1 MSKREESKKSLELFS
16 ESFLWSVEYVS
27 AEQNLETIGYFSARY
42 DRKRGESNK
51 ALSRTITVSEG
62 RRVEIMPSA
71 KYGFPNAEDLDFYR
85 AFLKICDER
94 AIWVKVEEGG
104 RTTHHPQLPSP
115 ISFSSRELIAKAG
128 RHKSHRELMAVRDW
142 IERLSATMIRGELF
156 DAKAKRFDM
165 RIGIEPVFKQFVHVG
180 RTLSDGTKATQ
191 NYVWLAQWFIDNYF
205 HFYSRPFDLK
215 FHHRLN
221 HAIAKTLYP
230 LLGNA
235 WFASNGAPYT
245 KRYEDLCGLLDIKVH
260 QHLSRV
266 RHQLDLSN
274 EELKREQFVAK
285 YDYPLTSTGEWSGN
299 VRWWPGAKWLYDQ
312 EHKQQ
317 KMLGDNSDTASLIPL
332 LSEEKTQLSVPP
344 QLTLPLLA
352 LRKPRDVDDPYDKRV
367 RSFYAALGQ
376 KRPSREQVRAGIA
389 VLQNLVVE
397 QGYGWDEVDFAAEW
411 MVSNLERRFNGSI
424 QSLGLMTHVIGEALK
439 DKNRRDRAQQKQQVQ
454 KDQLHREQATEVQ
467 RGSDEQEIRN
477 LSEGEQLRLR
487 TIATKNLEA
496 QGVQAK
502 FMVEGLIK
510 DEVLRVFRMN
520 KSNGKF

>member
-1 MSKREESKKSLELFS
+1 MSKREESKKSLDLFP
-16 ESFLWSVEYVS
+16 ESFLWSVDYVS

-42 DRKRGESNK
+42 DRKRAASDNV
-51 ALSRTITVSEG
+51 LSRTIAVSEG
-62 RRVEIMPSA
+62 RRIEIMPSA

-94 AIWVKVEEGG
+94 AVWVKVEEDGKASY
-104 RTTHHPQLPSP
+104 HPQLPSP

-128 RHKSHRELMAVRDW
+128 RYKSHRELIAVRDW
-142 IERLSATMIRGELF
+142 IERLSSTMIRGELF

-180 RTLSDGTKATQ
+180 RTLNDGARATQ

-215 FHHRLN
+215 FHHRLK

-245 KRYEDLCGLLDIKVH
+245 KCYEDLCGLLDIKAH

-285 YDYPLTSTGEWSGN
+285 YDYPLTNSGEWSGN
-299 VRWWPGAKWLYDQ
+299 IRWWPGSKWLYDQ

-317 KMLGDNSDTASLIPL
+317 KQLDDNRKDAVSLLPL
-332 LSEEKTQLSVPP
+332 ALEGQAQTNISP
-344 QLTLPLLA
+344 QLFLPLTSRTQRLA
-352 LRKPRDVDDPYDKRV
+352 DDPYDKRV
-367 RSFYAALGQ
+367 RSFYTALGQ
-376 KRPSREQVRAGIA
+376 SRPSREQVKAGVA
-389 VLQNLVVE
+389 VLQNLVGE
-397 QGYGWDEVDFAAEW
+397 QHYTWEEIDFTAEW
-411 MVSNLERRFNGSI
+411 MVGNLERRFNGNI
-424 QSLGLMTHVIGEALK
+424 QSLGLMAHVIGEALK
-439 DKNRRDRAQQKQQVQ
+439 DKTRRERVQ
-454 KDQLHREQATEVQ
+454 KRHKVQHDHRQKEKEVVVQ
-467 RGSDEQEIRN
+467 RGSDEREITK
-477 LSEGEQLRLR
+477 LPEAEQQQLRQS
-487 TIATKNLEA
+487 AMKNLEA
-496 QGVQAK
+496 QGLK
-502 FMVEGLIK
+502 PRFMLEGVIK
-510 DEVLRVFRMN
+510 DEMLRLFRAERETIV
-520 KSNGKF
+520 